1 MTRRVGSTSLAPGAV
16 VEKVHRAARRAA
28 RRGIGSIEGLGLV
41 VTLGPRTRSAGFRS
55 ATRDEGLNLRD
66 GASTFQAM
74 LYGRLLRRFLVA
86 VPAVLGMA
94 AGASR
99 LDAGSAA
106 ATGIEVSRAHWA
118 QTDAAPLDAS
128 AQPTIR
134 TPGQSLPTPVHDEAT
149 CAFCQAAI
157 FPPCA
162 PQPTRFSIESLGLVR
177 QECATADAVAP
188 QFTTHRLPTTR
199 APPALRSA

>member
-1 MTRRVGSTSLAPGAV
+1 MS
-16 VEKVHRAARRAA
+16 H
-28 RRGIGSIEGLGLV
+28 
-41 VTLGPRTRSAGFRS
+41 
-55 ATRDEGLNLRD
+55 
-66 GASTFQAM
+66 
-74 LYGRLLRRFLVA
+74 GRLLRRLLIA

-94 AGASR
+94 AGASPAAAVEFATVPTAQA
-99 LDAGSAA
+99 DAGL
-106 ATGIEVSRAHWA
+106 
-118 QTDAAPLDAS
+118 LDVP

-177 QECATADAVAP
+177 QDCATADAVAP